1 MPIPEDPDRQAESL
15 TEKIGEL
22 ESLLDNNT
30 DDMPMLN
37 NELSGTGHS
46 YIPILDEM
54 ICDNDYTD
62 AEPQASAQLPCTE
75 NQLTELINKLEQ
87 RLTGKL
93 GKLAAE
99 IRENLKD
106 DILGVLRSQPDQQVT
121 DQQTAQE
128 DEQSTEQDS
137 QDKDKNATQNI
148 TSHYY

>member
-1 MPIPEDPDRQAESL
+1 MPIPEDPDRQDELL

-30 DDMPMLN
+30 DDMAMLN
-37 NELSGTGHS
+37 NEMSGTGHS

-62 AEPQASAQLPCTE
+62 AETQDSAQLPCTE
-75 NQLTELINKLEQ
+75 NQLTELINNLEQ
-87 RLTGKL
+87 RLTGEL
-93 GKLAAE
+93 GKLVAE

-137 QDKDKNATQNI
+137 QDKDKNATQTI
-148 TSHYY
+148 TGHYY